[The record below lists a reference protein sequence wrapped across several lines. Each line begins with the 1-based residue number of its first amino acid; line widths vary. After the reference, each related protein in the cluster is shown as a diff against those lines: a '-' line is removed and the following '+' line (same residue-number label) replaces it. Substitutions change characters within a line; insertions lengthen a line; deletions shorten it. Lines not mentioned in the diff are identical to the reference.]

1 LADSDLVNMLC
12 REAIQA
18 AADGTLF
25 IPDLQ
30 RSSRQAQHAL
40 LEQLPECRGQVVS
53 AATPDLFLAVEQ
65 GRFSNRLFYRL
76 NILHFR
82 IDEADSAPECLPREP
97 SRKSGEAAS

>member
-1 LADSDLVNMLC
+1 MLC

-18 AADGTLF
+18 AGDGTLF

-30 RSSRQAQHAL
+30 RSSRQVQDGL
-40 LEQLPECRGQVVS
+40 LEQLPGCRGQVVS

-76 NILHFR
+76 NILHFH
-82 IDEADSAPECLPREP
+82 IDETDSAPQWQSREP
-97 SRKSGEAAS
+97 LREPAS